1 VQAVLDEG
9 VLALLI
15 HLLAAGSEHPTLRR
29 AACGV
34 VANVLGGSRT
44 QVHAVRRTIRYDT
57 IR

>member
-1 VQAVLDEG
+1 MLDEG